1 MIDANGLARAFSITA
16 PQPTDSYRYSTV
28 RKVNANGTVT
38 VELAPSAETVC
49 TCLYAAAVGDRVQV
63 CIKANGSC
71 VVVGKL
77 R

>member
-1 MIDANGLARAFSITA
+1 MISTDGLARAFSITA
-16 PQPTDSYRYSTV
+16 PQPKDAYRYSTV
-28 RKVNANGTVT
+28 RKVNSNGTVS
-38 VELAPSAETVC
+38 VELAPNAETVC